1 MIKWYRK
8 RQLCARTNCLFYE
21 SGSLRLLDTGK
32 EPAIATTGM
41 ERVDI

>member
-32 EPAIATTGM
+32 EPTKGM

>member
-1 MIKWYRK
+1 MIKWYREK
-8 RQLCARTNCLFYE
+8 AVVCSHKLPFYE

-32 EPAIATTGM
+32 EPAIATKGM